1 MTCSL
6 LIVFSLICKG
16 SSTQVLY
23 VFLFLSNTVFM
34 TCVKQS
40 WSTWPVQVFLS
51 AFAFLFFYLLLGF
64 LKKIWTHIIFGSFCS
79 RIQYN
84 ILAFLVTNQIIYT
97 HTLYLVSPGFR
108 ASYQLKSI
116 WSFPL
121 TSNIKKA
128 YSSRGLL
135 LTGFYWGNPSGSA
148 VSDIFHQ
155 QRCHVQSHLIYLSS

>member
-1 MTCSL
+1 MSSSPEVLDLCKSSSL
-6 LIVFSLICKG
+6 HLLSCFFICFWGVF
-16 SSTQVLY
+16 
-23 VFLFLSNTVFM
+23 F
-34 TCVKQS
+34 
-40 WSTWPVQVFLS
+40 
-51 AFAFLFFYLLLGF
+51 
-64 LKKIWTHIIFGSFCS
+64 KIWTHIIFGSFCS

-108 ASYQLKSI
+108 ASYQLQSI

>member
-6 LIVFSLICKG
+6 LIVFFSYLQRLLICSMSFPFSLTQSLWHV
-16 SSTQVLY
+16 SSSPEVLDLCKSSSLHL
-23 VFLFLSNTVFM
+23 LF
-34 TCVKQS
+34 C
-40 WSTWPVQVFLS
+40 
-51 AFAFLFFYLLLGF
+51 FFICFWGF
-64 LKKIWTHIIFGSFCS
+64 LKKFGHIIFGSFCS

-84 ILAFLVTNQIIYT
+84 MLAFLVTNQIIYT

-135 LTGFYWGNPSGSA
+135 LTGFYWGNPSGSV

-155 QRCHVQSHLIYLSS
+155 QRCHV